1 MRVACEPAR
10 RRYATRVACES
21 AMRAGSLTGLLC
33 GGSLPAFGY
42 AFERVAE
49 SDIDDLFAS
58 ASALPT
64 ADVVEAP
71 ALAIVE
77 VPGESTVFL
86 FTRDGHAAHRAVVV
100 RRIVQPASGPSI
112 ERLRPHGGER
122 RVDVR
127 LARPVPYGR
136 RRDPACVGAGP
147 SAIARC
153 MNERRSQ
160 RLDRR
165 TSPLASH
172 VGLCRADAHD

>member
-33 GGSLPAFGY
+33 GGALPAFGY

-49 SDIDDLFAS
+49 SDIDDLFAF

-112 ERLRPHGGER
+112 EVFGRTAASDASMSAWLDQFRTADDAIRHASAQGRQRSHG
-122 RVDVR
+122 
-127 LARPVPYGR
+127 A
-136 RRDPACVGAGP
+136 
-147 SAIARC
+147 
-153 MNERRSQ
+153 
-160 RLDRR
+160 
-165 TSPLASH
+165 
-172 VGLCRADAHD
+172 